1 MSLNKYL
8 QNWWGNDEKFTA
20 PLLLSLYVSGVSCC
34 RFPLLLLSN
43 SQCLMSLRD
52 ESRLHAYVKRCQRQL
67 YPLSMYIYI
76 VRECLRMPYWLSR
89 SLLTHCTLNVEFQ
102 DIDFSPCHTLSL
114 SHFFFFTLN
123 QLLFPDWGER
133 NRSNSCKNSVFMNE
147 LHEKIHFWCENRISI
162 VDWF

>member
-52 ESRLHAYVKRCQRQL
+52 KSRLHAYVKRCQRQL

-76 VRECLRMPYWLSR
+76 VRECLRMPNWLSR

-114 SHFFFFTLN
+114 TFFSSLWTNFYFLTGAREIARIPARILCLWMKFTRKST
-123 QLLFPDWGER
+123 FD
-133 NRSNSCKNSVFMNE
+133 V
-147 LHEKIHFWCENRISI
+147 RIE
-162 VDWF
+162 FRL